1 MKLAYDMKEKQEQKT
16 RLRHEMKTVNNKAIR
31 MKQERAKLKQ
41 EDIKDYHDAE
51 EARKR
56 QAVAKIFS
64 KH

>member
-1 MKLAYDMKEKQEQKT
+1 MKE
-16 RLRHEMKTVNNKAIR
+16 EMKTVANKAIR

-56 QAVAKIFS
+56 
-64 KH
+64 